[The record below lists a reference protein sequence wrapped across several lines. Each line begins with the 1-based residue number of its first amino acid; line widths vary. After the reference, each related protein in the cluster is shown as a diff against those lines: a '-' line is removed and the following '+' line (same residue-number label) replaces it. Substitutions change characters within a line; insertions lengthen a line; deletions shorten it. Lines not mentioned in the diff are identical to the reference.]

1 MNPLRSYL
9 RLRCRLLVRVLRE
22 IGWLRLMILGPLLL
36 AAVGRALVMA
46 GTHPDG
52 QWAVPVAV
60 VLLLASAHRQR
71 SDLPFLATSAPDFR
85 SWLAVEYLLC
95 ALPVAV
101 LLALFRDWGAASL
114 TLGPAPLVAALP
126 PVREGYNT
134 RYRARS
140 VFRSEVFE
148 WVSGMR
154 AGGLWA
160 WPVLLA
166 GTLWQHASPLGP
178 VLALGGWL
186 LMLLAC
192 YGTPEPLTMLVVAA
206 RGPGAFLR
214 RRLLLGLGYAA
225 ITAVPFLWVLAVGP
239 AGSGGAVAVGLF
251 WLGLVGMLILTKYA
265 FYPNELHIRTTQ
277 ALVLGV
283 ALVGVGNPVLL
294 LVLLLVAVGGLIWQ
308 SQRRLRSILTPVPA
322 PQVG

>member
-1 MNPLRSYL
+1 MTPLRAYL
-9 RLRCRLLVRVLRE
+9 YLRCRLLGRVLRE
-22 IGWLRLMILGPLLL
+22 VGWLRLLLLGPLLL

-46 GTHPDG
+46 GIHPQG
-52 QWAVPVAV
+52 QWVVPVAV
-60 VLLLASAHRQR
+60 ALLLASAHRQR
-71 SDLPFLATSAPDFR
+71 GDLLFLATSAPDFR
-85 SWLAVEYLLC
+85 RWLAVEYVLC

-101 LLALFRDWGAASL
+101 VLALFGDWGAAVL
-114 TLGPAPLVAALP
+114 TLGFAPLVAALP
-126 PVREGYNT
+126 PVREGHNT

-140 VFRSEVFE
+140 VFRSEAFE

-154 AGGLWA
+154 AGGFGA

-186 LMLLAC
+186 LVLLAC
-192 YGTPEPLTMLVVAA
+192 YGTPEPLTMLAVAA
-206 RGPGAFLR
+206 RGPGLFLR
-214 RRLLLGLGYAA
+214 RRLLLGLGYSALTAA
-225 ITAVPFLWVLAVGP
+225 PFLWVLAMGP

-251 WLGLVGMLILTKYA
+251 WLGLVGVLILTKYA

-283 ALVGVGNPVLL
+283 ALAGVGNPVYP
-294 LVLLLVAVGGLIWQ
+294 VLLLVAVGGMMWQ
-308 SQRRLRSILTPVPA
+308 SQRRLGSILTLNSA